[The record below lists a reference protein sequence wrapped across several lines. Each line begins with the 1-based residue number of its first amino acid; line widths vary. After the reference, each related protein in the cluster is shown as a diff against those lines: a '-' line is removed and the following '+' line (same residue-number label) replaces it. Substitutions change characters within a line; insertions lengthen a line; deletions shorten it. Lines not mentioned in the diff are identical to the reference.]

1 MTVRALETIAANY
14 LPLTKPDAPRL
25 SDHVSELQE
34 IERSCWLSNYGPTNT
49 RLEAAMIENVFG
61 GIGSCLTVCNAT
73 SGLMLALKLA
83 AERSGPTARYVIMPA
98 FTFAATAH
106 AALWAGLT
114 PLLIDVDPSDW
125 CACRIAEDEAL
136 RAHAGEVVAI
146 MPYATFGA
154 CIDLARYDRLAQEH
168 GVSIVIDAAAS
179 LGCLD
184 QLGRAFGTGSPHMIV
199 YSMHGTKPF
208 GVGEGGLIYSTDA
221 ETIALLRSMANFG
234 FDSERSAMLPG
245 MNAKMSEVAALGALV
260 RLGDF
265 EERARHRQILTAA
278 YREALRDF
286 SMQQAPGERIVYQ
299 FMPVLLPVGA
309 AASRDAIRADM
320 ARMGVGTGSYF
331 SPHVGQQPYFQQRCV
346 FGALPVADALSAHV
360 VSLPL
365 SDFLTVADVGRI
377 CEAFRTACGAQ
388 AREQVA

>member
-25 SDHVSELQE
+25 SEHVVELQE
-34 IERSCWLSNYGPTNT
+34 IEKSCWLSNYGPTNT
-49 RLEAAMIENVFG
+49 RLEAAMIEHVFD

-83 AERSGPTARYVIMPA
+83 AERSRPAARYVIMPA

-114 PLLIDVDPSDW
+114 PLLIDVDPLDW
-125 CACRIAEDEAL
+125 SACRNAEDQAL
-136 RAHAGEVVAI
+136 ETYAGAVVAI
-146 MPYATFGA
+146 MPYATFGS

-168 GVSIVIDAAAS
+168 GVSVVVDAAAS

-184 QLGRAFGTGSPHMIV
+184 RLGRAFGTGSPHLIV

-234 FDSERSAMLPG
+234 FDSERSAVLPG

-260 RLGDF
+260 RLKTF
-265 EERARHRQILTAA
+265 EDRARHRQTLIAA
-278 YREALRDF
+278 YRDALSDF
-286 SMQQAPGERIVYQ
+286 SMQQAQGERIVYQ
-299 FMPVLLPVGA
+299 FMPVLLPAGLA
-309 AASRDAIRADM
+309 ESRPSIRADM

-346 FGALPVADALSAHV
+346 FGALPVSDALSAHAI
-360 VSLPL
+360 SLPL
-365 SDFLTVADVGRI
+365 SDFLTVDDVGRI
-377 CEAFRTACGAQ
+377 CETLRAACGTQAQ
-388 AREQVA
+388 EQVA